1 MTSQTKPVAF
11 SSDIAWLAE
20 FAKFKHPVDVWN
32 NLQLGMR
39 ERRGTRVGRQR
50 DTCNVPAAEN

>member
-1 MTSQTKPVAF
+1 MAF

-32 NLQLGMR
+32 NLQFGMR
-39 ERRGTRVGRQR
+39 ERRGTRVGRQEIHAMFLLQR
-50 DTCNVPAAEN
+50 TDGRIGQ